1 MQPFQ
6 QLNRNK
12 LFFFL
17 FFSIIEC
24 NKLDHNI
31 RNAESYSLFRKHPS
45 SFIIHEANSISSVHK
60 AKEIKLLTKLRVGF
74 SYLKEQK
81 VRHNF

>member
-31 RNAESYSLFRKHPS
+31 RSAESYALFRKHPS
-45 SFIIHEANSISSVHK
+45 SFIRHEANSISSVHK

>member
-1 MQPFQ
+1 MQKATLYLENTHQ
-6 QLNRNK
+6 AL
-12 LFFFL
+12 
-17 FFSIIEC
+17 
-24 NKLDHNI
+24 LDI
-31 RNAESYSLFRKHPS
+31 
-45 SFIIHEANSISSVHK
+45 EANSISSVHK